1 VRVSRAFDT
10 DNEVRTLLS
19 IQGCL
24 ENFDVD
30 VNLVDVDSRGVQRL
44 HNSVAECNQ
53 IRMGIEKIVSR
64 YREVINYIQCV
75 TRDNKSV
82 EKTIDVAS
90 LRVHGFNQYDV
101 DLYGVD
107 SIYVSMYGNFTITF
121 SSDYVESLLRD
132 DILKAKAIRD
142 SGYDGYGDYGTWEL
156 LLKVVAQRIEG
167 VLGRLYVVFVMY
179 MMSPS
184 VSDEVWS
191 RYANHVVSSV
201 YHGDVVKMS
210 TIYADIDVEYCRVT
224 NFSIDTMYTF
234 NVSPIEGNQYK
245 LNYCQNTEFCYDIRK
260 EELSSEEV
268 DGVLHVLETLAYL
281 HDMVLDNVDG
291 EYAFNVRADGVG
303 QLSTSFLSLHRKGA
317 LAYGTKYIKG
327 CAGEFDE
334 NDYKVSLT
342 VHVNDLFTKVMAS
355 RVFTFKTFYDMYL
368 KILEEF
374 ME

>member
-1 VRVSRAFDT
+1 MSRAFDT
-10 DNEVRTLLS
+10 DNEVHTLLS
-19 IQGCL
+19 IQGGL

-44 HNSVAECNQ
+44 HNSVAGCNQ

-75 TRDNKSV
+75 TRDNKSI

-101 DLYGVD
+101 DLYGID

-121 SSDYVESLLRD
+121 GSDYVESLLKD

-156 LLKVVAQRIEG
+156 LLKGVAQRIESA
-167 VLGRLYVVFVMY
+167 LGRLYVVFVMY

-184 VSDEVWS
+184 VSDVVWS
-191 RYANHVVSSV
+191 RYSNHIVSSV
-201 YHGDVVKMS
+201 YHGDVVKTS

-224 NFSIDTMYTF
+224 NFSIDAMYTF
-234 NVSPIEGNQYK
+234 SVSPIEGNQYK
-245 LNYCQNTEFCYDIRK
+245 LNYYQNTEFCYDIRK

-268 DGVLHVLETLAYL
+268 NGVLHVLETLAYL

-303 QLSTSFLSLHRKGA
+303 QLSQSFLSLHRKGA

-334 NDYKVSLT
+334 DDYKVSLT
-342 VHVNDLFTKVMAS
+342 IHVNDLFTKVMAS

>member
-1 VRVSRAFDT
+1 MSRAFDT

-75 TRDNKSV
+75 TRDNKSI

-101 DLYGVD
+101 DLYGID
-107 SIYVSMYGNFTITF
+107 SIYVSMYGNFVITF
-121 SSDYVESLLRD
+121 GSEYVESLLRD

-142 SGYDGYGDYGTWEL
+142 DGYDGYGDYGTWEL
-156 LLKVVAQRIEG
+156 LLKVVAQRIGG

-201 YHGDVVKMS
+201 YHGDVV
-210 TIYADIDVEYCRVT
+210 
-224 NFSIDTMYTF
+224 
-234 NVSPIEGNQYK
+234 
-245 LNYCQNTEFCYDIRK
+245 
-260 EELSSEEV
+260 
-268 DGVLHVLETLAYL
+268 YL
-281 HDMVLDNVDG
+281 
-291 EYAFNVRADGVG
+291 
-303 QLSTSFLSLHRKGA
+303 
-317 LAYGTKYIKG
+317 
-327 CAGEFDE
+327 C
-334 NDYKVSLT
+334 
-342 VHVNDLFTKVMAS
+342 
-355 RVFTFKTFYDMYL
+355 
-368 KILEEF
+368 
-374 ME
+374 

>member
-19 IQGCL
+19 IQGGL
-24 ENFDVD
+24 ESFDVE
-30 VNLVDVDSRGVQRL
+30 VNLIDVDSRGVQRL
-44 HNSVAECNQ
+44 HNAVAECNQ

-75 TRDNKSV
+75 TRDNKSI

-101 DLYGVD
+101 YLYGID

-121 SSDYVESLLRD
+121 GSDYVESLIKD

-156 LLKVVAQRIEG
+156 LLKGVAQRIES
-167 VLGRLYVVFVMY
+167 VLSRLYVVFVRY
-179 MMSPS
+179 MMSPR
-184 VSDEVWS
+184 VSDEIWS
-191 RYANHVVSSV
+191 RYANHVVSGV
-201 YHGDVVKMS
+201 YHGDVVKTS
-210 TIYADIDVEYCRVT
+210 TIYADIDVEYRRVT
-224 NFSIDTMYTF
+224 NFSIDAMYTF
-234 NVSPIEGNQYK
+234 SVSPIEGNQYK
-245 LNYCQNTEFCYDIRK
+245 LNYCKNTEFCYDIKK

-268 DGVLHVLETLAYL
+268 DGVLYVLETLAYL

-291 EYAFNVRADGVG
+291 EYAFNIRADGVG
-303 QLSTSFLSLHRKGA
+303 QLSDSFLRLHRKGA

-355 RVFTFKTFYDMYL
+355 RVFTFKTFYGMYL

>member
-1 VRVSRAFDT
+1 MSRAFDT

-19 IQGCL
+19 IQGRL
-24 ENFDVD
+24 EDLDVD

-75 TRDNKSV
+75 THDNKSI
-82 EKTIDVAS
+82 EKTIS

-101 DLYGVD
+101 DLFGVD
-107 SIYVSMYGNFTITF
+107 SIYVSMYGNFVITF
-121 SSDYVESLLRD
+121 GSDYVESLLRD
-132 DILKAKAIRD
+132 DILKAKSIRD
-142 SGYDGYGDYGTWEL
+142 SGYGDYGTWEL
-156 LLKVVAQRIEG
+156 LLKGVAQHIESA
-167 VLGRLYVVFVMY
+167 LCRLYVVFVMY

-184 VSDEVWS
+184 VSDEIWS

-201 YHGDVVKMS
+201 YHGDVVKTS

-224 NFSIDTMYTF
+224 NFSIDAMYTF
-234 NVSPIEGNQYK
+234 SVSPIEGNQYK
-245 LNYCQNTEFCYDIRK
+245 LNYCQNTEFCYDIKK

-268 DGVLHVLETLAYL
+268 NGVLRVLETLAYL

-291 EYAFNVRADGVG
+291 EYSFNVRADGVG

>member
-1 VRVSRAFDT
+1 MSRAFDT

-19 IQGCL
+19 IQGGL
-24 ENFDVD
+24 ESFDVD
-30 VNLVDVDSRGVQRL
+30 VNLVNVDSRGVQRL

-107 SIYVSMYGNFTITF
+107 SICVSMYGNFVITF
-121 SSDYVESLLRD
+121 GSDYVESLLRD
-132 DILKAKAIRD
+132 DILKAKSMR
-142 SGYDGYGDYGTWEL
+142 DYGYNGQYDRWEL
-156 LLKVVAQRIEG
+156 LLKGVAQRIES
-167 VLGRLYVVFVMY
+167 VLGRLYVVFVQY

-184 VSDEVWS
+184 VSDVVWS

-201 YHGDVVKMS
+201 YHGDVVKTS
-210 TIYADIDVEYCRVT
+210 TIYADIYVEYCRVT
-224 NFSIDTMYTF
+224 NFSIDAMYTF

-245 LNYCQNTEFCYDIRK
+245 LNYCQNTEFCYDIKK

-268 DGVLHVLETLAYL
+268 NGVLHVLETLAYL

-303 QLSTSFLSLHRKGA
+303 QLSQSFLSLHRKGA

-342 VHVNDLFTKVMAS
+342 IHVNDLFTKVMAS